1 MAQPL
6 AYKHAALFLWAT
18 TNLNLDHVAVGKIDT
33 NVLGAS
39 PGLTNDDV
47 HALAVAIQKKPEL
60 IGKFQQA
67 QALFAELRTM
77 DDRLWSIDCDLD
89 PEQVGRISG
98 L

>member
-1 MAQPL
+1 MAQSL

-18 TNLNLDHVAVGKIDT
+18 TNLNLDQVAAGAVNV

-47 HALAVAIQKKPEL
+47 LALKAAMQKKPDL
-60 IGKFQQA
+60 RGKFQAA
-67 QALFAELRTM
+67 QALFMELRTM
-77 DDRLWSIDCDLD
+77 DDRLWSIDCDLE